1 MGLFDC
7 GLGWKQVLPFM
18 SPVSRVSGGCS
29 AARSRSSVVSA
40 ASIEA
45 GGVSDWRVG
54 SLVVS
59 GVRLILHE
67 CKVKR
72 TVCFDVD

>member
-1 MGLFDC
+1 M
-7 GLGWKQVLPFM
+7 LPFM
-18 SPVSRVSGGCS
+18 SPASRVSGGCS
-29 AARSRSSVVSA
+29 AARSSSSVISA

-54 SLVVS
+54 FLVES

-67 CKVKR
+67 CSVKR